1 MYILYVLV
9 LPLLYSRLL
18 ACTFLHVDDIQNIL
32 REVLVAGIFVLE
44 RYETRLLA
52 ERIDHPVVT
61 TLTVV
66 VSDDEHMAAVGT
78 PACIGCNLSIF
89 SRPFLLFSGVAIRE
103 VLLAV
108 EGELHFRGVH
118 ALGLVAFHEE
128 IVVLGI
134 EYVFAVGR
142 ELHPAIHH
150 LPVFVVLLRLD
161 IGERIGVAVEPIVLV
176 AIFKFKPRK
185 VFGKLRGRYA
195 ETSGVDGTVS
205 FQAQLLSH
213 DGIVE
218 ERLMLA
224 LCRTNQIVVVAL

>member
-1 MYILYVLV
+1 MVLAQRECSRNEAIVRAGIYLVPCALVALEEQQLAVGSSMYILYVLV

-18 ACTFLHVDDIQNIL
+18 ACAFLHVDDIQNIL

-44 RYETRLLA
+44 RYEARLLD

-66 VSDDEHMAAVGT
+66 VSDDEHMAAVG
-78 PACIGCNLSIF
+78 
-89 SRPFLLFSGVAIRE
+89 
-103 VLLAV
+103 
-108 EGELHFRGVH
+108 
-118 ALGLVAFHEE
+118 
-128 IVVLGI
+128 
-134 EYVFAVGR
+134 
-142 ELHPAIHH
+142 
-150 LPVFVVLLRLD
+150 
-161 IGERIGVAVEPIVLV
+161 IVLV
-176 AIFKFKPRK
+176 ALFKFKPRK

-195 ETSGVDGTVS
+195 ETSGVNGSVS